1 MAKTIKNFIISFFT
15 AFFTKW
21 LEDFFIFVGVA
32 VIVINTYLI
41 TTVEVNIIAGN
52 YLLGLILIILGVVL
66 AKQ

>member
-1 MAKTIKNFIISFFT
+1 MAKTIKNFIVSFVT

-41 TTVEVNIIAGN
+41 TTVDVNIIAGN